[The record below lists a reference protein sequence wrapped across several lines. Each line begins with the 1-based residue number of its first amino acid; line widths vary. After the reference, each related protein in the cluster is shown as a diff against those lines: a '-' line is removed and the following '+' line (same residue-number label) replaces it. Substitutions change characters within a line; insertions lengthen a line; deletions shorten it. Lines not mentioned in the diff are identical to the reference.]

1 MAMEVRLSM
10 RKIREILRLRFDC
23 KLTIRQISASIR
35 VSTGAVTK
43 YLGLFEQSG
52 LTWPLP
58 DDMDD
63 TTLINRL
70 SPESARRRHQGL
82 VSPDWVEVH
91 NELKQKGMTR
101 QLVWEEHCEAY
112 PHNHYSYPQFCHLY
126 REWRKKQK
134 RSMRQLHR
142 AGEKM
147 FVDYAG
153 LTVTIVDRNT
163 GDTAPAQIFVAV
175 LGASNYTYAEATWT
189 QGIENFLGSQ
199 IRAFHYFG
207 GVPKMLVPD
216 NLKSAVTKACRY
228 DPDINR
234 SYMHMAE
241 HFGCS
246 VMPARPCKPK
256 DKAKVEVGVQLVERW
271 ILMRLRHTTFFS
283 LSELNQEI
291 KRLLEELNS
300 RPFKQQPGC
309 RRSLFEQLDKPAL
322 MPLSRQPFEHIEFK
336 IARVNID
343 YHVQYASHHYS
354 VPHQLVREQVELR
367 VTQNT
372 VQVLHKGKPVTS
384 HPRKW
389 GETGGFTTKPKHMP
403 KRHRKQQQW
412 TPGRLLNWAKG
423 LGPEVLRFTRKL
435 LDSKQHPE
443 QAYRACLGLLN
454 LERDYGAERLNAAC
468 DRAIKTGGH
477 RVASVRSILQS
488 GLDSVP
494 LEQPQ
499 DNNTERVIISHEN
512 IRGAGFYH

>member
-43 YLGLFEQSG
+43 YLNLFEQSG
-52 LTWPLP
+52 LNWPLSAE
-58 DDMDD
+58 MDD
-63 TTLINRL
+63 TALINQL

-82 VSPDWVEVH
+82 ISPDWVDIH
-91 NELKQKGMTR
+91 KELKRKGMTK
-101 QLVWEEHCEAY
+101 QLIWEEYCEVY

-126 REWRKKQK
+126 SEWRKKQK

-142 AGEKM
+142 GGEKM

-175 LGASNYTYAEATWT
+175 LGASSYTYAEATWT
-189 QGIENFLGSQ
+189 QTIENFLGSQ

-207 GVPKMLVPD
+207 GVPQMLVPD

-234 SYMHMAE
+234 SYLHMAE

-246 VMPARPCKPK
+246 VMPARPYKPK
-256 DKAKVEVGVQLVERW
+256 DKAKAEVGVQVVERW

-283 LSELNQEI
+283 LAELNQAI
-291 KRLLEELNS
+291 KQLLEDLNN
-300 RPFKQQPGC
+300 RAFKQQPGS
-309 RRSLFEQLDKPAL
+309 RRSLFEQLDKTAL
-322 MPLSRQPFEHIEFK
+322 MPLPRQPFEHIEFT

-343 YHVQYASHHYS
+343 YHVLYGSHHYS

-367 VTQNT
+367 VTQQT
-372 VQVLHKGKPVTS
+372 VQILYKGKPVAS

-389 GETGGFTTKPKHMP
+389 CEAGGFTTKPEHMP
-403 KRHRKQQQW
+403 KRHQKQQQW
-412 TPGRLLNWAKG
+412 TPGRLLNWAKD
-423 LGPEVLRFTRKL
+423 LGPEVLRFTQKL
-435 LDSKQHPE
+435 IDSKQHPE

-454 LERDYGAERLNAAC
+454 LERDYGADRLNAAC
-468 DRAIKTGGH
+468 DRAIKTGGY
-477 RVASVRSILQS
+477 RVASVRSILQA
-488 GLDSVP
+488 GLDKVP
-494 LEQPQ
+494 LEHPQ
-499 DNNTERVIISHEN
+499 DSSTERVTISHEN
-512 IRGAGFYH
+512 IRGAGCYH